1 MNRSALIIIL
11 ILSCIPIKVMAI
23 EISEVAWMGS
33 AVSAN
38 HEWIELHSQQ
48 TIDVTGWTIAD
59 GNNLSIELTGTIGA
73 GNYAVLERTSD
84 ASAPG
89 TAWQIYTG
97 SLVNTGATLSLYD
110 ASGAVVDR
118 VTGGENWQ
126 LIGGDNTTKATAQL
140 SANGWITADP
150 TPGQV
155 SSGVAQVSTNDQSDQ
170 ADADEDQNTDTNSS
184 TQTTTSNK
192 SSAAESIQLTLPDIT
207 LQLAIAAPK
216 TTYVNQPVAF
226 TVKPAGVGRTIAS
239 SLHYQWSFGDTNTGI
254 GKSVEHVF
262 SHPGNYVVVIE
273 AEYKRQIQRTRHE
286 IVVLPV
292 SIALSQ
298 LDDGDFAIQ
307 NNSQTEIDLGGY
319 RLVGDKTFTIP
330 DYTILLPRSQV
341 VVSRDVF
348 LTKPI
353 SQMVALYD
361 QAHQQTAMH
370 LPRHL
375 AIKVAAPLPPPDR
388 PVVAAWPTPRIS
400 AIDDSPRYTFASA
413 NTAKP
418 TPAPSSTTATTPA
431 PLKPTQ
437 VAAVGT
443 ATVPQHWPQYALVAI
458 LLLGIAAVYLIPQST
473 KDDGPLA

>member
-48 TIDVTGWTIAD
+48 TIDVTGWTLAD
-59 GNNLSIELTGTIGA
+59 DNNLLIELTGTIDA
-73 GNYAVLERTSD
+73 GDYAVLERTSD
-84 ASAPG
+84 DSAPG
-89 TAWQIYTG
+89 QAWHIYTG
-97 SLVNTGATLSLYD
+97 SLVNTGATLTLRD
-110 ASGAVVDR
+110 ASGGVVDR
-118 VTGGENWQ
+118 VAGGEQWQ

-140 SANGWITADP
+140 SSRGWITADP
-150 TPGQV
+150 TPGQAA
-155 SSGVAQVSTNDQSDQ
+155 SGVAQETTTNQSDE
-170 ADADEDQNTDTNSS
+170 ADEDEDQDSSTNTNSS
-184 TQTTTSNK
+184 NQTTSK
-192 SSAAESIQLTLPDIT
+192 SSSAESIKLTLPDIT
-207 LQLAIAAPK
+207 LQLAVAAPE
-216 TTYVNQPVAF
+216 TTYVNQPVDF
-226 TVKPAGVGRTIAS
+226 IVTPSGVGSTIAS
-239 SLHYQWSFGDTNTGI
+239 SLHYQWSFGDTNTAT
-254 GKSVEHVF
+254 GKTVEHTF
-262 SHPGNYVVVIE
+262 SHPGNYVVVVE
-273 AEYKRQIQRTRHE
+273 AAYKRQIQRTRHQ

-292 SIALSQ
+292 SLTLTE

-319 RLVGDKTFTIP
+319 RLVGNKTFIIP

-341 VVSRDVF
+341 VVRRDAF

-361 QAHQQTAMH
+361 NAQEQAAMH

-375 AIKVAAPLPPPDR
+375 AIKVAAPLLPPDR
-388 PVVAAWPTPRIS
+388 PAVATRPTPRIS

-443 ATVPQHWPQYALVAI
+443 ATVPQHWPQYALVTI